1 MILILFLQSNFL
13 NEFSLYGIIPNA
25 GIVLVCALGIVSG
38 EFVGGLSGVVYGMF
52 VDIAFGKTIGLFLL
66 LYFLIGICAGFLKNT
81 FSKENKYALSLMVF
95 AGTIIFEI
103 LTAIL
108 SSILFE
114 TSINYIYL
122 LKVVCIEEIYN
133 MFLTFIM
140 YRPLVFWGEYINRTR
155 DSYYLLH

>member
-1 MILILFLQSNFL
+1 
-13 NEFSLYGIIPNA
+13 
-25 GIVLVCALGIVSG
+25 
-38 EFVGGLSGVVYGMF
+38 
-52 VDIAFGKTIGLFLL
+52 
-66 LYFLIGICAGFLKNT
+66 
-81 FSKENKYALSLMVF
+81 MVF

>member
-66 LYFLIGICAGFLKNT
+66 LYF
-81 FSKENKYALSLMVF
+81 
-95 AGTIIFEI
+95 
-103 LTAIL
+103 
-108 SSILFE
+108 
-114 TSINYIYL
+114 
-122 LKVVCIEEIYN
+122 
-133 MFLTFIM
+133 
-140 YRPLVFWGEYINRTR
+140 
-155 DSYYLLH
+155 